1 MWWLNHLALV
11 SGKLVLQK
19 ALNHGFQKQ
28 QKTNLLSQK
37 NEEQDLLRIKNQ
49 ENWARPKNPVPDQ
62 KSSFFG
68 SKFSDQITS
77 RQTWSIK
84 KRRFHS
90 KTRSAKLCKKMFQ
103 VALIENR
110 SKRQKNRNTFEKQW
124 VQYKLV
130 NLKSNTYTLSNR
142 VSQKLRFF
150 PKQSGKFSLV
160 GFSISVS
167 HLKGKKAGTFKN
179 NGFINLLPWNVIS
192 S

>member
-1 MWWLNHLALV
+1 MWWLNHLALA
-11 SGKLVLQK
+11 SGKLALQK
-19 ALNHGFQKQ
+19 ALNHGFQKK

-130 NLKSNTYTLSNR
+130 NLKNNTCTLSNR
-142 VSQKLRFF
+142 ECQKLSGF

-160 GFSISVS
+160 GFSLSVS
-167 HLKGKKAGTFKN
+167 HLMGKKSR
-179 NGFINLLPWNVIS
+179 NLS
-192 S
+192 E